1 MTDRNLLARACDQR
15 VVHRPDETGF
25 ELTVH
30 DKGHCPSWRRSGS
43 RGRGELTLRAE
54 VENGI
59 PVLVVMLTEIYE
71 PRHGDPEVRTATF
84 ELIGTS
90 AIEAFEAQRAVFDEA
105 KPPRKDV

>member
-15 VVHRPDETGF
+15 VVHRPDDTGF

-30 DKGHCPSWRRSGS
+30 DKGHCPSWRRSGT

-54 VENGI
+54 AENGI
-59 PVLVVMLTEIYE
+59 PVLVVSITEIYE
-71 PRHGDPEVRTATF
+71 PLHEKPEERTTVF
-84 ELIGTS
+84 ELIGS
-90 AIEAFEAQRAVFDEA
+90 SVIEAFEAQRAVFDEA